1 MTEIKKI
8 LKKFN
13 IRPRNLE
20 IYQLAFTH
28 TSFNKENNQV
38 GTDYQRLEFMGDAI
52 ISLVVAELV
61 FRLHPDWDQG
71 QMSKTRAKLVQTEM
85 LASIASKYH
94 LADYVIVG
102 TSITKEKVANS
113 KKILEDIFE
122 AFIGAVYI
130 DQGFKV
136 TNRLLSKVF
145 YQMVNNIEIDTLTDY
160 KTQLQEQ
167 MQADYRESVTYQVV
181 SETGPAHNKR
191 FKVTVKYNDT
201 ILGTGFGSSKKT
213 AEQNAAQQALS
224 KKVSK

>member
-1 MTEIKKI
+1 MSEIKKI

-28 TSFNKENNQV
+28 TSFNKDNNQV

-52 ISLVVAELV
+52 ISLAVAELV

-85 LASIASKYH
+85 LASIASKYN

-136 TNRLLSKVF
+136 TNRLLSKLF
-145 YQMVNNIEIDTLTDY
+145 YQMVKNIEIDTLTDY

>member
-1 MTEIKKI
+1 MSEIKKI

-28 TSFNKENNQV
+28 TSFNKDNNQV

-52 ISLVVAELV
+52 ISLAVAELV

-85 LASIASKYH
+85 LASIASKYN

-136 TNRLLSKVF
+136 TNRLLSKLF
-145 YQMVNNIEIDTLTDY
+145 YQMVKNIEIDTLTDY

-191 FKVTVKYNDT
+191 FKVTVKYNET